1 MTTSRGWATPALSP
15 SSLILVPVHHD
26 PAGPTVVLSP
36 HLDDAV
42 LSAFAV
48 LDGPGEV
55 LVVNVCDG
63 IPPTGRASDWVR
75 LCGGSDDAEQI
86 RLRHAEDRAA
96 LATIGR
102 RAVGLGFLEADE
114 RPADGDAESV
124 AARLDA
130 AVPSA
135 ARLLA
140 PVGMGRHPDHFVTR
154 DAAVALASADVPL
167 PLELYA
173 DIPYAIRVGW
183 PPWVSGAAPD
193 PHLDPDVAWERA
205 LLRVP
210 VPRAR
215 LTPTVTRLD
224 APARERKRRALECY
238 ASQIPAL
245 SGGPHRRFDDDALAF
260 EVRWTVMPTG

>member
-1 MTTSRGWATPALSP
+1 M
-15 SSLILVPVHHD
+15 HHD

-42 LSAFAV
+42 LSAFAI

-86 RLRHAEDRAA
+86 RRRHAEDRAA
-96 LATIGR
+96 LASIGR

-114 RPADGDAESV
+114 RPADASAESV
-124 AARLDA
+124 VARLDA
-130 AVPSA
+130 VVPSA

-140 PVGMGRHPDHFVTR
+140 PVGMGSHPDHFVTR
-154 DAAVALASADVPL
+154 DAALALASADAAP

-173 DIPYAIRVGW
+173 DIPYALRVGW

-205 LLRVP
+205 LRRVP
-210 VPRAR
+210 ASRAR
-215 LTPTVTRLD
+215 LTPTINRLD
-224 APARERKRRALECY
+224 AAERERKRRALECY
-238 ASQIPAL
+238 ASQIAAL
-245 SGGPHRRFDDDALAF
+245 AGGPHRRFDAEALAF
-260 EVRWTVMPTG
+260 EVRWALTPTG